1 VPDDKQ
7 GSIALGRAAAE
18 TGTKTL
24 VTTPRIDRRAPGHG
38 TAQPRGPRSGAD
50 RDPRVS
56 ADPGAP
62 GRGAQPQSLIAAIT
76 IPITTKTTTA
86 ICIQIQVGDMP

>member
-1 VPDDKQ
+1 VIDLHCHALPGIDDGPDDMQ
-7 GSIALGRAAAE
+7 GRSPSD
-18 TGTKTL
+18 
-24 VTTPRIDRRAPGHG
+24 V
-38 TAQPRGPRSGAD
+38 PRSGAD